1 MEIPPYCLV
10 IINTP
15 EFQRLRYIKQLGPV
29 SFVYPCAVHTRFDH
43 SIGFKHAFRT
53 AGPHLTFWNKNGNRC
68 DLPNCVDDDEA
79 FCQATDGIVRDIMQS
94 RSKEPDMVKA
104 QSIIHRIHTHEL
116 YLCIKEITQDK
127 NMLRTTNPAEIR
139 KYLTNQ
145 DDNAPPSEVW
155 QSKRIF
161 VEVLRFAYS
170 KGDTNP
176 FLSIP
181 FYAKGHEDMT
191 RLLPP
196 NKIPSDV
203 PKQLEDVIVRVYTD
217 VINVNL
223 SEAEEYYDKYLQ
235 SRLFE

>member
-1 MEIPPYCLV
+1 M
-10 IINTP
+10 
-15 EFQRLRYIKQLGPV
+15 
-29 SFVYPCAVHTRFDH
+29 
-43 SIGFKHAFRT
+43 FKHAFRQ
-53 AGPHLTFWNKNGNRC
+53 AGKHLAFWNENGKKY
-68 DLPNCVDDDEA
+68 DLPNCVDDDDV
-79 FCQATDGIVRDIMQS
+79 FCQVTDGIVRDIMQS
-94 RSKEPDMVKA
+94 RSQEPGMLKA
-104 QSIIHRIHTHEL
+104 QAIIRRIHTHEL

-145 DDNAPPSEVW
+145 DDNANRSGVW
-155 QSKRIF
+155 QSNRIF

-170 KGDTNP
+170 KADTNP

-181 FYAKGHEDMT
+181 FYAKDREET
-191 RLLPP
+191 AKLLPP

-217 VINVNL
+217 VINVDL
-223 SEAEEYYDKYLQ
+223 VEAEAYYDKYLQ